1 LSSSSW
7 PWTGSDVVVA
17 GSLSVAR
24 GLMERGLVEED
35 RLLVF
40 PTVAGEGERL
50 FDGTRPPSSR

>member
-1 LSSSSW
+1 
-7 PWTGSDVVVA
+7 
-17 GSLSVAR
+17 
-24 GLMERGLVEED
+24 MERGLVEED